1 MANENGTE
9 TTPGQAGRDEDGAL
23 AIAQPVDMESSAVGQ
38 DRPHIDVSLNR
49 TPIIETPD
57 QALWSAIR
65 NRTNAIGFE
74 RYSNFINA
82 VLCEEKEVGR
92 PACDSADIQPSP
104 DDPDISGDIGSPSF
118 TSRRDELNMRPSI
131 YGVDSYQLLKLA
143 TQAFLLLES
152 GVVIRGPRD
161 PDTGEFIVPDPGD
174 AEALALEEKNRY
186 HRPVDLGVIQRDL
199 EAYLTQGVGNLD
211 GRSLPYLQRI
221 VSALP
226 SLTSSN
232 KEGLPYCKTIL
243 QHRYSCPSLIELI
256 WSYWHEEGM
265 LVQTMNAIT
274 MRFQNMRNGP
284 QDPLVNLALDPLRP
298 LSNLMWGFVQDE
310 RSRLNIQRRNYEY
323 QNHYGVNLIGKA
335 VDKIE
340 PADSR
345 SKFIEAFHNL
355 LHRTAMFYRE
365 DDDTTVIADAFSL
378 LNSLREVHLILAEGA
393 HNQFGDLPWTARVE
407 MLTMEW
413 LLARPEMREFIRGRH
428 SVPYQ
433 ETWMGAVDDMKRL
446 QGWTDVTIT
455 HFRELGVHGE
465 QILLAIRYADWI
477 VENDQERARNWA
489 RYWRPEIQRYLHAYF
504 ATTGVDLTAD
514 VTDTRN
520 VADRYLQP
528 SVHLKNRLPSHQEQ
542 KSLPSARSAG
552 KLGELTN
559 DYLDLPVPRRRN
571 RLLARNRDD

>member
-1 MANENGTE
+1 MANEKKSGRGSGRSGRE
-9 TTPGQAGRDEDGAL
+9 PGGSL
-23 AIAQPVDMESSAVGQ
+23 ANSDPVDMSNSSTRQETA
-38 DRPHIDVSLNR
+38 HIDVRLQR
-49 TPIIETPD
+49 TPVIETQD

-74 RYSNFINA
+74 RYSSFINS
-82 VLCEEKEVGR
+82 VLCEDQVVGR
-92 PACDSADIQPSP
+92 PACDSTEFSPSTE
-104 DDPDISGDIGSPSF
+104 DSDTSGDIGSPSF
-118 TSRRDELNMRPSI
+118 TSRRDELGRRPSI

-152 GVVIRGPRD
+152 GVVIQGPRD
-161 PDTGEFIVPDPGD
+161 SEGNFTVPD
-174 AEALALEEKNRY
+174 LALEESNRY
-186 HRPVDLGVIQRDL
+186 HRSVDFDVIQSDL

-226 SLTSSN
+226 SLASSN
-232 KEGLPYCKTIL
+232 EEGLPYCNTIL
-243 QHRYSCPSLIELI
+243 QNRYSCPSLIELI

-265 LVQTMNAIT
+265 LIQTMNAIT
-274 MRFQNMRNGP
+274 MRFQNIRNGP

-310 RSRLNIQRRNYEY
+310 RNRLSIQRRNYEY

-335 VDKIE
+335 VDKID

-365 DDDTTVIADAFSL
+365 DDDTTVLADAFSL
-378 LNSLREVHLILAEGA
+378 LNALREVHLILAEGA
-393 HNQFGDLPWTARVE
+393 HNQFGDLPWTSRAE

-428 SVPYQ
+428 MVPYQ

-465 QILLAIRYADWI
+465 QILLSTRYADWI

-514 VTDTRN
+514 ITDTRN

-528 SVHLKNRLPSHQEQ
+528 SEHLRNRLPS
-542 KSLPSARSAG
+542 KARKGLPKTQSAG
-552 KLGELTN
+552 MIEEFE
-559 DYLDLPVPRRRN
+559 DDLLEMSAPKRSRQ
-571 RLLARNRDD
+571 LARNRDD